1 MKIILLK
8 DSGGNFAMDLR
19 HKVLVGVAAFGLL
32 SSALFAGLLFFSDAP
47 QAEVNPQLVAQWR
60 ATLNAHKD
68 EVVDIERK
76 HQAQTSAIGR
86 QLAEMKARLLRM
98 EAVGAH
104 MATSANLDADE
115 FDFSNPP
122 AQGGPIEGAQPAWS
136 MDELG
141 AAISQL
147 SAQIKQREKELNIL
161 DSVLIHEELNSGSVV
176 QGRPVTWGWMS
187 SPYGKRVDPLTGG
200 SAWHAGVDFAGKE
213 GSDVIAVASGVVTF
227 AGERSGYGKIVEISH
242 AGGYVTR
249 YAHHRDLV
257 VKTGDIVKK
266 GDVVGKMGSSGRA
279 TGPHVHFEVLKNGRA
294 VDPASYVARRT

>member
-47 QAEVNPQLVAQWR
+47 QAELNPQLVAQWR